1 MEISKRLCTFAVN
14 NKTMDNTLH
23 QLTEIEFDNK
33 FELIDNHFDKNAS
46 FDGKL
51 FETYDEELEFVKQM
65 AKENRVVTILEGECE
80 KDEFGEESP
89 CMYYASGM
97 HLVNRIGYLVTK
109 EPITFDFEV
118 KID

>member
-1 MEISKRLCTFAVN
+1 MEN
-14 NKTMDNTLH
+14 
-23 QLTEIEFDNK
+23 QLVQLSEIEFDEK
-33 FELIDNHFDKNAS
+33 FTLVKNHLDNNAS
-46 FDGKL
+46 FDGFM